1 MYAEEFKDCL
11 DYIDSYWDRIIHK
24 PTRRKIHKH
33 VVEIPFAYVTP
44 NDRLFDYIFYWDS
57 FFIFRGLMGTK
68 RDWVMKDMV
77 DNFIFL
83 QQKYGFI
90 PNFNTPIGF
99 GRSQPPFL
107 SSMLIDTYNNYYKKS
122 QKSGLGKLTWH
133 LLNYR
138 NWLWNCFET
147 VKDEYDEVWIDKD
160 NSFNHS
166 VKDCYLARYGDQ
178 DIGNV
183 SSSEIESGWD
193 FTSRYYN
200 RCNEF
205 TPIDLNVYLY
215 KYEQDFAQISRHLSD
230 MKGEERWKRKMEKR
244 RKEINELMWDEKK
257 GFYFD
262 FCYTWKRH
270 SDFLSLAG
278 FTPMWAGMATT
289 EQAARMVRKL
299 EKFETPYGLTITAKE
314 SLASQVDLGNVS
326 DWYRAALENVL
337 KPKQWDWPNIWA
349 PMEYLTVI
357 GLLKYGYVEEAR
369 RIMDK
374 SVRANAGNFRKYGTF
389 FEKWNGE
396 TGDKPASFGYES
408 QEGFGWTNAVF
419 YRYTQI
425 LDELE
430 SGKSIYVEPKHGN
443 GPFALA
449 VIH

>member
-1 MYAEEFKDCL
+1 MYVEEFKDCL
-11 DYIDSYWDRIIHK
+11 DYIDSYWDRIIHT
-24 PTRRKIHKH
+24 PTRRKINKH
-33 VVEIPFAYVTP
+33 IVEIPFSYVTP
-44 NDRLFDYIFYWDS
+44 NDKLFDYIFYWDS

-107 SSMLIDTYNNYYKKS
+107 SSMLIDTYNNYYKKH
-122 QKSGLGKLTWH
+122 QKSSLGRFTWH
-133 LLNYR
+133 LTSYR

-147 VKDEYDEVWIDKD
+147 VKDEYQSVWIDKS

-166 VKDCYLARYGDQ
+166 VRECELARYGDQ

-215 KYEQDFAQISRHLSD
+215 KYEQDFAQISRHLGD
-230 MKGEERWKRKMEKR
+230 RNGEEHWKRRLEKR
-244 RKEINELMWDEKK
+244 RVDINAKMWSEKK

-278 FTPMWAGMATT
+278 FTPMWAGMATP
-289 EQAARMVRKL
+289 EQARRMVRRL
-299 EKFETPYGLTITAKE
+299 DDFETPYGLTITAKE
-314 SLASQVDLGNVS
+314 SLGPEVDLSEVS
-326 DWYRAALENVL
+326 EWYRAALEDVL
-337 KPKQWDWPNIWA
+337 KPKQWDFPNIWA
-349 PMEYLTVI
+349 PLEYLTVV
-357 GLLKYGYVEEAR
+357 GLLKYGYVKDAK

-374 SVRANAGNFRKYGTF
+374 SVRANAANFRKYGTF

-408 QEGFGWTNAVF
+408 QEGFGWTNAMF
-419 YRYTQI
+419 YRYTQL
-425 LDELE
+425 LDAID
-430 SGKSIYVEPKHGN
+430 SGQSIYTESRRGN
-443 GPFALA
+443 APYSLA